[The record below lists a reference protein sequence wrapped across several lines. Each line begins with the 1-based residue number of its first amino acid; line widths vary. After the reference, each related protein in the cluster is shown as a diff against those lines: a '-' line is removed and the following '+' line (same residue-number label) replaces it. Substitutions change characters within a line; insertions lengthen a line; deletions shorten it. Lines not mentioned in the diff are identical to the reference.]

1 MSTETEH
8 LFPADHPTAAGH
20 FPGNPVI
27 PGAILLD
34 VIVTA
39 ITASTLGA
47 TPGADG
53 GADGGAAGPCR
64 IGSAKFL
71 HPVRPGD
78 RMVIRWQTSPA
89 GDARFTATVDGRP
102 VLSGSIAR

>member
-8 LFPADHPTAAGH
+8 LFPADHPTTAGH

-39 ITASTLGA
+39 ITASTPGA
-47 TPGADG
+47 TSGADC
-53 GADGGAAGPCR
+53 GAVGPCR